1 MKSQPK
7 EVHMLRI
14 AMQHSDIN
22 YFVEFVGFDATGS
35 ALNYSQV
42 VWNLNSK
49 STLFGSFRVIF
60 TSDFL
65 R

>member
-22 YFVEFVGFDATGS
+22 YFVEFVGFDTTGS

-42 VWNLNSK
+42 V
-49 STLFGSFRVIF
+49 
-60 TSDFL
+60 
-65 R
+65 